1 MRELVHISR
10 PEHEASAQLERILPQ
25 LVLTMSRAA
34 GPFSC
39 GRIFGFQQMKNVRA
53 LQIGDLIGAPVLV
66 DQQRKADTGIFSKHA
81 RVIAIAQPDRRQVY
95 SFRPKPALIF
105 AQLRDVLAAENSTV
119 MAQKHDRGRLF
130 FPQRS
135 EPDLEPVRVRQFDR
149 GKRLAERVRHLIESI
164 LDLTTPVMYV
174 KGVGPARAAMLE
186 AKGLKTVEDLLLYA
200 PFRYEDRSNVKTIRD
215 LAPGEMAT
223 VIAEVRSSQLSGFRR
238 RNLGLFTATF
248 TDASHAQLNA
258 KWFHGGYLADVFT
271 PGQKVALYGKIEFD
285 SYSGNLAMMHPE
297 YEILSGDE
305 DGDASLHTGRVVPI
319 YEAAGKITTRLFRAL
334 LSRILETV
342 TPLDDA
348 LPHRL
353 RESLKLPDRWTA
365 IRDLHF
371 PPADSDLRLLNAFR
385 SPAQFRLILEEF
397 FWLESGLELKRA
409 KARHF
414 PGIAFALTDRV
425 REQIKKMLPFKPTNA
440 QKRVLKEIADDM
452 SAPHPMY
459 RLLQGDVG
467 SGKTLVAAEAAII
480 AVENGYQ
487 AVVLAPTEILATQH
501 YFYFKRLFQKLD
513 YVTLLLTGSN
523 TSREKAQ
530 LKKVVAAGLA
540 HVVVGTHALLEEDVQ
555 FKNLGLAI
563 VDEQHRFGVEQ
574 RQALMEKG
582 SHPDVLVMT
591 ATPIPRTLALTVYGD
606 LDVSIIDELPPGR
619 KPIVTKHVT
628 EERIEQV
635 YSFLKKQIDAGRQAY
650 VVYPVIEESET
661 QAMKAA
667 QKMHDQLSKIVFPG
681 TTVGLLHGRLPTD
694 EKESAM
700 DRFQRGETKILVSTT
715 VIEVGVDVP
724 NATVMLIEQAERF
737 GLAQLHQL
745 RGRVGRGAEQ
755 SYCILVTGKLND
767 TGRERIR
774 TLVESNDGF
783 YIAEMDMK
791 LRGPGEFFGTRQS
804 GLPAL
809 QIGNIIRDAEILEI
823 ARNEARAFIEHPPSE
838 EELRRVAAFIRE
850 HWQRRYGL
858 VQVG

>member
-1 MRELVHISR
+1 
-10 PEHEASAQLERILPQ
+10 
-25 LVLTMSRAA
+25 
-34 GPFSC
+34 
-39 GRIFGFQQMKNVRA
+39 
-53 LQIGDLIGAPVLV
+53 
-66 DQQRKADTGIFSKHA
+66 
-81 RVIAIAQPDRRQVY
+81 
-95 SFRPKPALIF
+95 
-105 AQLRDVLAAENSTV
+105 
-119 MAQKHDRGRLF
+119 
-130 FPQRS
+130 
-135 EPDLEPVRVRQFDR
+135 
-149 GKRLAERVRHLIESI
+149 
-164 LDLTTPVMYV
+164 MYV
-174 KGVGPARAAMLE
+174 KGVGPARSAMLE

-200 PFRYEDRSNVKTIRD
+200 PFRYEDRSNVKTIRE

-223 VIAEVRSSQLSGFRR
+223 VIAEVRSTKLSGFRR

-248 TDASHAQLNA
+248 TDASRSLLNA
-258 KWFHGGYLADVFT
+258 KWFHGGYLADVFS
-271 PGQKVALYGKIEFD
+271 PGQKVALFGKVEFD
-285 SYSGNLAMMHPE
+285 TYSGNLAMMHPE

-319 YEAAGKITTRLFRAL
+319 YEAAGKITTRIFRVL
-334 LSRILETV
+334 LSRILESV
-342 TPLDDA
+342 TPMEDA
-348 LPHRL
+348 LPVKIV
-353 RESLKLPDRWTA
+353 SALKLPDRWSATRA
-365 IRDLHF
+365 LHF

-385 SPAQFRLILEEF
+385 SPAQFRLIFEEF

-409 KARHF
+409 KARLY

-452 SAPHPMY
+452 AAGHPMY

-467 SGKTLVAAEAAII
+467 SGKTLVAAESAII

-487 AVVLAPTEILATQH
+487 TAVLAPTEILATQH
-501 YFYFKRLFQKLD
+501 YFYFKKLFQKLD
-513 YVTLLLTGSN
+513 YVTLLLTGSH
-523 TSREKAQ
+523 TARDKMQ
-530 LKKVVAAGLA
+530 LKKIVAAGLA
-540 HVVVGTHALLEEDVQ
+540 HVVVGTHALLEQDVQ
-555 FKNLGLAI
+555 FKKLGLAI

-606 LDVSIIDELPPGR
+606 LDVSVIDELPPGR

-628 EERIEQV
+628 EDRVEQV
-635 YSFLKKQIDAGRQAY
+635 YSFMKKQIDLGRQAY

-667 QKMHDQLSKIVFPG
+667 QKMHEHLSTAVFPG
-681 TTVGLLHGRLPTD
+681 VPVGLLHGRLSTED
-694 EKESAM
+694 KESAM
-700 DRFQRGETKILVSTT
+700 EKFQRGETKILVSTT

-724 NATVMLIEQAERF
+724 NATVMVIEQAERF

-755 SYCILVTGKLND
+755 SYCVLVTGKLND
-767 TGRERIR
+767 AGRERIR
-774 TLVESNDGF
+774 TLVDSNDGF
-783 YIAEMDMK
+783 YIAETDMK

-809 QIGNIIRDAEILEI
+809 QIANIVRDADVLEV
-823 ARNEARAFIEHPPSE
+823 ARSEAAAFIAHPPDE
-838 EELRRVAAFIRE
+838 DELRRAVAFIRD